1 MSDAG
6 SAGSDPTTDPESPEA
21 GFAPLPDGRRIAFE
35 VRGQRHGGTPALLL
49 RPLGGSIALWGP
61 FRDVLTERMRV
72 IAFDPCGAG
81 ESSPEPLGATTR
93 DMARDAVL
101 VLDHLGV
108 PRAHVFG
115 ISLGGMVAT
124 WLAVDAPERVARL
137 CIASAGPVGL
147 DPAHLNLRRGV
158 AMAACLLEPEGD
170 VEACLTRE
178 VLSRDV
184 RKEEPERV
192 GAIMDTVAAEPA
204 GRADILKHT
213 LAAAGHDARAELHRI
228 RAPTLVLA
236 GDHDELIGSE
246 PTAELAQAIPG
257 ARLEVIPDAG
267 HDLTL
272 EQPVATAERVAAFF
286 LAPTGDRHSVDFQ
299 E

>member
-1 MSDAG
+1 MRDPG
-6 SAGSDPTTDPESPEA
+6 DAGSDPAIGKDSPEA
-21 GFAPLPDGRRIAFE
+21 GFVPLPDGRQIAFE
-35 VRGQRHGGTPALLL
+35 IHGEGHGGTPALLL
-49 RPLGGSIALWGP
+49 RPLGGSMALWGA
-61 FRDVLTERMRV
+61 FRDALAERMRV
-72 IAFDPCGAG
+72 LAFDPCGAG

-124 WLAVDAPERVARL
+124 WLAIDAPARVARL
-137 CIASAGPVGL
+137 CVASAGPVGL
-147 DPAHLNLRRGV
+147 ELSHLNLRRGV
-158 AMAACLLEPEGD
+158 AMAACLLAPEED

-184 RKEEPERV
+184 REEEPERV
-192 GAIMDTVAAEPA
+192 DEIMETVAAEPA
-204 GRADILKHT
+204 SRADILKHT
-213 LAAAGHDARAELHRI
+213 LAAAGHDARDELHRI
-228 RAPTLVLA
+228 QAPTLVLK
-236 GDHDELIGSE
+236 GDHDELIGPE
-246 PTAELAQAIPG
+246 PPAELARAIPG
-257 ARLEVIPDAG
+257 ARLGVIPDAG

-286 LAPTGDRHSVDFQ
+286 LDQGP
-299 E
+299 